1 LSEHA
6 PDLVES
12 GGSRESARYATCCC
26 GVGCG
31 SNCCASS
38 GRTVAAAD
46 SVGPINYALNAS
58 YALQG
63 ALASLQNGANIVST
77 FYYNNRL
84 QPCRISV
91 PSAGVSPASC
101 TDAVNIGNV
110 LDFTY
115 GFNAGSAN
123 NGNVASIL
131 NNRTPERSQNFTYDE
146 LNRIKSAQTQA
157 TSGGNAWGLSFG
169 YDVWANLLSATVTQ
183 GSAPPLGVGVNA
195 KNQVS
200 NTGFVYDAAG
210 NMTSDG
216 SLSVTY
222 DAENRIISTNAGV
235 TYTYDGDGKRVK
247 KSNGKLYWYGTG
259 SDPLE
264 ESDLSGTATADYIFF
279 NSKRTA
285 RLDLPSATVH
295 YYFANH
301 LGSASVVTS
310 SAGAIQDESDYY
322 PFGGE
327 RAVTDT
333 DPNPYKFTGKERDAE
348 SGLDYFGARYYGS
361 GMGRFM
367 SADPLM
373 ASAHASDPQSWNRYA
388 YTFNNPLRYID
399 PDGMEVPKSCST
411 DPKCKIVVKLNIIYD
426 KSVKWSDKEKKELE
440 AKYLEKAKK
449 DYGTSNIELKT
460 TYSEGT
466 FSRDDSGYHLTG
478 LQKDSL
484 NVYFSNSTGTSHAG
498 VAFNTPYGDVAIVDP
513 THFEALSTNLFFP
526 LGTNTFEHELAHHF
540 LGHTSSEKDYAS
552 GEAEADWRVYKQ
564 GVWGR
569 PVQEFRQGL
578 EPKTYAAPANPEA
591 IKPKQ

>member
-1 LSEHA
+1 
-6 PDLVES
+6 
-12 GGSRESARYATCCC
+12 
-26 GVGCG
+26 
-31 SNCCASS
+31 
-38 GRTVAAAD
+38 
-46 SVGPINYALNAS
+46 
-58 YALQG
+58 
-63 ALASLQNGANIVST
+63 
-77 FYYNNRL
+77 
-84 QPCRISV
+84 
-91 PSAGVSPASC
+91 
-101 TDAVNIGNV
+101 V

-123 NGNVASIL
+123 NGNVAAIA
-131 NNRTPERSQNFTYDE
+131 NNRETTRSQSFTYDE

-183 GSAPPLGVGVNA
+183 GSALPLGVGVNA

-333 DPNPYKFTGKERDAE
+333 DPNHYKFTGKERDTE
-348 SGLDYFGARYYGS
+348 SGLDNFGARYDAS
-361 GMGRFM
+361 SLGRFM
-367 SADPLM
+367 TPDPLM
-373 ASAHASDPQSWNRYA
+373 ASAHVSNPQTWNRYSYA
-388 YTFNNPLRYID
+388 LNNPLRITDPEGLYPSPAYNCDKDHKACLNDQQRALLEKSTITDKNGNKLSGEKLYNSLSEKQQNAFVNVTDRLASIKLSDGSTALSKVTSLTSIETDRVKGNVDASLGNLIKNDDRFHSVSGALHPGYDESSYKSKENELNVQFSFGPGAKVADID
-399 PDGMEVPKSCST
+399 QDLYQDWRHGWEVISNHATGTTTNQDTVRKMMIARPEIGITPST
-411 DPKCKIVVKLNIIYD
+411 DQN
-426 KSVKWSDKEKKELE
+426 W
-440 AKYLEKAKK
+440 
-449 DYGTSNIELKT
+449 N
-460 TYSEGT
+460 
-466 FSRDDSGYHLTG
+466 
-478 LQKDSL
+478 
-484 NVYFSNSTGTSHAG
+484 
-498 VAFNTPYGDVAIVDP
+498 
-513 THFEALSTNLFFP
+513 
-526 LGTNTFEHELAHHF
+526 
-540 LGHTSSEKDYAS
+540 
-552 GEAEADWRVYKQ
+552 
-564 GVWGR
+564 R
-569 PVQEFRQGL
+569 PQQ
-578 EPKTYAAPANPEA
+578 
-591 IKPKQ
+591 